1 MARDIRVAREA
12 AEAVMV
18 KITPE
23 IDTER
28 GLVFL
33 TFNQEPF
40 NAEPARGYFD
50 PKDVRTHPRG
60 VVPVPTRVD
69 LIVPKDVL
77 AKDVRAI
84 VAAII
89 RDGYDFTDITS
100 HPNERAAKA

>member
-1 MARDIRVAREA
+1 MARDPKTAKET
-12 AEAVMV
+12 AEAVMR

-33 TFNQEPF
+33 TFGQQIGDP
-40 NAEPARGYFD
+40 PADGYFD
-50 PKDVRTHPRG
+50 PKDVRVHGRG
-60 VVPVPTRVD
+60 VVPAPIRVD
-69 LIVPKDVL
+69 LIVPKGVE

-89 RDGYDFTDITS
+89 RDGYDFTGITG
-100 HPNERAAKA
+100 HPNERAVGV